1 MCGSG
6 NTGTVVA
13 VAVVVSGLD
22 GLDGL
27 NGLDGL
33 DEPSGTASQI
43 HVTVAPR
50 AAWSA
55 KTPYPCVR
63 DGSTTAPCVRPKHV
77 LHVGL
82 RSGPNM
88 KVCVRHTAHARERM
102 IPPKKNALSSLFSSP
117 RSDLVS
123 RT

>member
-27 NGLDGL
+27 DGL
-33 DEPSGTASQI
+33 GEPSGVASQI
-43 HVTVAPR
+43 HVPMAPR

-55 KTPYPCVR
+55 KTPYPWVR

-77 LHVGL
+77 LHVGR

-88 KVCVRHTAHARERM
+88 KVCVRHIAHARERM
-102 IPPKKNALSSLFSSP
+102 IPPKKNALSSLLSSP

-123 RT
+123 RTYAE